1 MPNWLEGNDHYGLV
15 IADVSGSMFTSDM
28 LPILVS
34 ISLAIYFAERN
45 VGPFK
50 DFWMNFSS
58 SPTFQR
64 LVGNNLLEKYNNID
78 KHNWQGSTDLQA
90 AFDLILSTAI
100 RNNVAQKDM
109 PSCLYIVSDMEFNQ
123 ACRSNSMTNFDIMKR
138 KFAAA
143 GYQLPRVVWW
153 NVASRNDNFPIRADE
168 TGTALVSGCSP
179 SILKSLLSA
188 KNFDPMSIVYEVV
201 NSPRYER
208 VKV

>member
-1 MPNWLEGNDHYGLV
+1 M
-15 IADVSGSMFTSDM
+15 
-28 LPILVS
+28 
-34 ISLAIYFAERN
+34 
-45 VGPFK
+45 
-50 DFWMNFSS
+50 
-58 SPTFQR
+58 
-64 LVGNNLLEKYNNID
+64 D
-78 KHNWQGSTDLQA
+78 KHNWGMSTDLQA
-90 AFDLILSTAI
+90 AFSLILATAT
-100 RNNVAQKDM
+100 RNKVAQKDM
-109 PSCLYIVSDMEFNQ
+109 PTVLYVISDMEFNV
-123 ACRSNSMTNFDIMKR
+123 ACSHNDKTNFEVMKQQYENH
-138 KFAAA
+138 